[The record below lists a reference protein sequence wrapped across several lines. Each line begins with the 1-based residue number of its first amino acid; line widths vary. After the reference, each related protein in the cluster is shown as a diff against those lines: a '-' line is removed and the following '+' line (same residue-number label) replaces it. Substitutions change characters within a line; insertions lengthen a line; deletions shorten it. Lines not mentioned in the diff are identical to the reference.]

1 MADALV
7 LAAEASWVSAGAAAA
22 SLLLLEEEEEEE
34 EEEEGTSSG
43 TASGPNRF
51 CMKSLCEV
59 RCSHIV
65 FCSVYLGL
73 MIAM

>member
-7 LAAEASWVSAGAAAA
+7 LAADASWVSAGAAAA
-22 SLLLLEEEEEEE
+22 SLLLLLLLEE

-73 MIAM
+73 MIAI

>member
-7 LAAEASWVSAGAAAA
+7 LAADASWVSAGAAAA
-22 SLLLLEEEEEEE
+22 SLLLLEE

-73 MIAM
+73 MIAI